1 MINKIIVY
9 DDNDF
14 ELGEYFET
22 SYQDITD
29 NVSLLNYV
37 TTNSVDG
44 MTCNIEHISDLLSA
58 FNQKPSIFV
67 GISHG
72 NEDEMVMHN
81 CGAYVNATNAH
92 NFSNSLVFSATCRSA
107 KNLGPLLL
115 TKGCNSFIGFI
126 DDALATYDEFY
137 HLYTACENYC
147 IKEFLNT
154 EKSLQTSYDEMMDYF
169 DNQINLLFEGG
180 GDEVLVG
187 MELQSNKDCLVLLG
201 NQSALTKSY
210 YNI

>member
-14 ELGEYFET
+14 ELGDYFET
-22 SYQDITD
+22 SYQDITK

-37 TTNSVDG
+37 TTNSVDSL
-44 MTCNIEHISDLLSA
+44 TCNINHISDLLIA
-58 FNQKPSIFV
+58 FNQSPSIFV
-67 GISHG
+67 GLSHG
-72 NEDEMVMHN
+72 NEDEMVMNN
-81 CGAYVNATNAH
+81 CGAYVNSTNAH

-115 TKGCNSFIGFI
+115 EKGCNSFIGFI
-126 DDALATYDEFY
+126 DDALATYDDFY

-154 EKSLQTSYDEMMDYF
+154 EKSLQTTYDEMMDYF
-169 DNQINLLFEGG
+169 DNQINLLFESGS
-180 GDEVLVG
+180 DEILVA

-201 NQSALTKSY
+201 DQSVLTKSY

>member
-22 SYQDITD
+22 SHQDILN
-29 NVSLLNYV
+29 NVSLLEYV

-44 MTCNIEHISDLLSA
+44 MTCSIEHINNLMTA
-58 FNQKPSIFV
+58 FNQKPSVFV

-72 NEDEMVMHN
+72 NEDELVMNN
-81 CGAYVNATNAH
+81 CGAYVNSTNAH
-92 NFSNSLVFSATCRSA
+92 NFINSLVFSATCKSA
-107 KNLGPLLL
+107 INLGPILLS
-115 TKGCNSFIGFI
+115 KGCNSFIGFI
-126 DDALATYDEFY
+126 DDALATYEEFY

-154 EKSLQTSYDEMMDYF
+154 EKSLQTTYNEMMDYF
-169 DNQINLLFEGG
+169 DEQIDLLFEG
-180 GDEVLVG
+180 DDAEVLVG
-187 MELQSNKDCLVLLG
+187 IELQSNKDNLVLLG
-201 NQSALTKSY
+201 NQSTLTKSY